1 MHVLLTSTDNPYIT
15 KIGGKHVH
23 LLLLEQGLKKLK
35 LDVDTLYYNKKS
47 LAEIAKRSFLT
58 VFPDKYACKFKFK
71 WAMDYLRRHIPQKR
85 FDVINAHD
93 VLSLNATSTLPQ
105 KKVLTLHG
113 YFARENIEFLKHES
127 DRRTIYPY
135 LLQMEREAMEKA
147 DYVIT
152 VDRRLK
158 EYIISEFSFPQKKI
172 TILYNAVDTN
182 TFGPVTEREQLEL
195 KKMLGFDVNHHVVL
209 VPRRLVEKNGV
220 IYAVQAMKYLENEK
234 VNLIVAGEGPEKEKL
249 VKEASNDQRV
259 KFLGTIPHDKILHYY
274 KMADIVLIPSITS
287 HEIQEATSLAML
299 EGMACGKVVICSNI
313 GGMREVILNGENGF
327 LVPEKEP
334 LEIARIIKAAIEG
347 EYSMEKIGDKAR
359 GYVLEKHSF
368 MSHTKK
374 VATIYSDVIGGRSD
388 S

>member
-1 MHVLLTSTDNPYIT
+1 
-15 KIGGKHVH
+15 
-23 LLLLEQGLKKLK
+23 
-35 LDVDTLYYNKKS
+35 
-47 LAEIAKRSFLT
+47 
-58 VFPDKYACKFKFK
+58 
-71 WAMDYLRRHIPQKR
+71 
-85 FDVINAHD
+85 
-93 VLSLNATSTLPQ
+93 
-105 KKVLTLHG
+105 
-113 YFARENIEFLKHES
+113 
-127 DRRTIYPY
+127 
-135 LLQMEREAMEKA
+135 
-147 DYVIT
+147 
-152 VDRRLK
+152 
-158 EYIISEFSFPQKKI
+158 
-172 TILYNAVDTN
+172 VDTN
-182 TFGPVTEREQLEL
+182 TFGPVTKREQLEL
-195 KKMLGFDVNHHVVL
+195 KKMLGFDVNHYVVL

-220 IYAVQAMKYLENEK
+220 IYAVQAMKYLESEK

-259 KFLGTIPHDKILHYY
+259 KFLGTIPHDKILLYY

-359 GYVLEKHSF
+359 RHVLEKHSF